1 MNLFHESKKVLDK
14 DGKVN
19 PLGPY
24 GKQKLT
30 GREVSTYFR
39 RNKVKDPQIKKA
51 VEVAL
56 DLQGAMSVASSEI
69 KKFYGDKIL
78 KSKEV
83 QSALKYANE
92 SVEYDIREDL
102 NEFRRYI
109 VKGPRGEV
117 KVTANSESDAITRA
131 RSGHMASTPR
141 SAFSARMEGSFWG
154 QDKMAKK
161 AASHF
166 SKNTHVRLVKDKNG
180 YSRATISKKDK
191 EKIAQLKRDGYKEVP
206 IEALDKEDEK
216 TVKDVIGQLNKAVK
230 AHKGQVK
237 TLTKDLKDSVN
248 ENYRKLAQKG
258 MGTETKKDARVG
270 LELDYYDS
278 KGNKHMGKITK
289 KTATGYSVQ
298 DDKTRKTH
306 TFKFHDRVEAKKL
319 LAASNEFDKNPLKGF
334 PYNEELQKNIQEEV
348 RSVLGEAPYDK
359 ADVKKVKV
367 LEKKLKNMLKEVD
380 KTMRGSG
387 LSAPAFADIRSGIS
401 KGLKS
406 IEKFYRVAKQIPM
419 KPTKPGQQPQAS
431 ISDILKMGDE
441 INEAKMP
448 FKSPTGWSFKEEGK
462 DTIVLTQS
470 KSSHYPRPFTRM
482 TKEDFK
488 LLQKVIGQVKIS
500 ESINEVK
507 KQEVDAMKKVS
518 KDMQSVLKSY
528 QKIANMGDKELKNT
542 KHNASYKKVLDARD
556 AILTMI
562 GTLNTQMLLK
572 KESYDI
578 SDTYR
583 VMNDSQHCE
592 LIEDKVLKFTKVKD
606 KSLEK
611 HLKFVTKKVGA
622 KLEKIAGGFQVSDT
636 DMKGFTAVVDYIFD
650 KSIKKNM
657 LDGGGMSDVNMV
669 NEGKYSKYSD
679 LLLKKQRMPDNADK
693 TQINKQISKERQK
706 LNMSMWEDAIEENM
720 ERGIMKKMRKGR
732 VAKGMPR

>member
-1 MNLFHESKKVLDK
+1 MNLFHESKKILDK

-39 RNKVKDPQIKKA
+39 RNKVKDAQIKKA

-56 DLQGAMSVASSEI
+56 DLQGAMSVASKEI

-131 RSGHMASTPR
+131 RSGHMANTPR

-166 SKNTHVRLVKDKNG
+166 SKNTHVRLVKDKGG

-191 EKIAQLKRDGYKEVP
+191 EKIAQLKKDGYKEVP
-206 IEALDKEDEK
+206 LD
-216 TVKDVIGQLNKAVK
+216 
-230 AHKGQVK
+230 
-237 TLTKDLKDSVN
+237 
-248 ENYRKLAQKG
+248 ENYRTLARKG
-258 MGTETKKDARVG
+258 MGAETKKSIKVG
-270 LELDYYDS
+270 REVDYYEP
-278 KGNKHMGKITK
+278 KQGNKRQGKVVK
-289 KTATGYSVQ
+289 LNNKGYTVQ
-298 DDKTRKTH
+298 DDQDRKTH
-306 TFKFHDRVEAKKL
+306 TFVYHDRVAAKKL

-431 ISDILKMGDE
+431 ISDILKMG
-441 INEAKMP
+441 
-448 FKSPTGWSFKEEGK
+448 
-462 DTIVLTQS
+462 
-470 KSSHYPRPFTRM
+470 
-482 TKEDFK
+482 
-488 LLQKVIGQVKIS
+488 
-500 ESINEVK
+500 ESINEVT
-507 KQEVDAMKKVS
+507 
-518 KDMQSVLKSY
+518 
-528 QKIANMGDKELKNT
+528 DKEINM
-542 KHNASYKKVLDARD
+542 AKK
-556 AILTMI
+556 
-562 GTLNTQMLLK
+562 
-572 KESYDI
+572 S
-578 SDTYR
+578 
-583 VMNDSQHCE
+583 
-592 LIEDKVLKFTKVKD
+592 
-606 KSLEK
+606 
-611 HLKFVTKKVGA
+611 VTK
-622 KLEKIAGGFQVSDT
+622 I
-636 DMKGFTAVVDYIFD
+636 
-650 KSIKKNM
+650 
-657 LDGGGMSDVNMV
+657 
-669 NEGKYSKYSD
+669 
-679 LLLKKQRMPDNADK
+679 
-693 TQINKQISKERQK
+693 
-706 LNMSMWEDAIEENM
+706 
-720 ERGIMKKMRKGR
+720 
-732 VAKGMPR
+732 